1 MPVLSAPTLPAV
13 RVSPRFLKRLL
24 WNLLPAALVVGVL
37 ADAFSGDEGIF
48 QRHLLKQ
55 RVIAMQADV
64 AAVESQNLAL
74 AEEIN
79 ALRSD
84 PEAVTRA
91 AAEELMLAPEGATVY
106 RFSRP

>member
-1 MPVLSAPTLPAV
+1 
-13 RVSPRFLKRLL
+13 
-24 WNLLPAALVVGVL
+24 
-37 ADAFSGDEGIF
+37 
-48 QRHLLKQ
+48 
-55 RVIAMQADV
+55 MQADV
-64 AAVESQNLAL
+64 DAIEAQNLAL
-74 AEEIN
+74 AEQIN